1 MGDLIKVFL
10 FSNGAFNVVDLDLDN
25 VQTEEKDGDFKIC
38 APRRELIQEIMEANP
53 EVIQFYIDTTNEI
66 DVQNFDANFK
76 EIV

>member
-10 FSNGAFNVVDLDLDN
+10 FSNGTFNVADLDLDN
-25 VQTEEKDGDFKIC
+25 VQTEEKDGDFKVC
-38 APRRELIQEIMEANP
+38 APKRELMQEIMQANP
-53 EVIQFYIDTTNEI
+53 DVIQFYIDSTNEI

>member
-10 FSNGAFNVVDLDLDN
+10 FSNGAFNVTDIDVDTT
-25 VQTEEKDGDFKIC
+25 QTEAKDGDFKVC
-38 APRRELIQEIMEANP
+38 APKRELMQEIMEANP
-53 EVIQFYIDTTNEI
+53 DVIQFYIDSTNEI

>member
-10 FSNGAFNVVDLDLDN
+10 FSNGAFNVTDIDSDTI
-25 VQTEEKDGDFKIC
+25 QTEGKDGDFKVC
-38 APRRELIQEIMEANP
+38 APKRELMQEIMQANP
-53 EVIQFYIDTTNEI
+53 DVIQFYIDSTNEI

>member
-10 FSNGAFNVVDLDLDN
+10 FSNGTFNVTDIDSDTI
-25 VQTEEKDGDFKIC
+25 QTEGKDGDFKVC
-38 APRRELIQEIMEANP
+38 APKRELMQEIMQANP
-53 EVIQFYIDTTNEI
+53 DVIQFYIDSTNEI

>member
-10 FSNGAFNVVDLDLDN
+10 FSNGAFNVADIDVDTT
-25 VQTEEKDGDFKIC
+25 QTEAKDGDFKVC
-38 APRRELIQEIMEANP
+38 APKRELMQEIMEANP
-53 EVIQFYIDTTNEI
+53 DVIQFYIDTTNEI

>member
-10 FSNGAFNVVDLDLDN
+10 FSNGTFNVADLDLDN
-25 VQTEEKDGDFKIC
+25 VQTEEKDGDFKVC
-38 APRRELIQEIMEANP
+38 APKRELMQEIMEANP
-53 EVIQFYIDTTNEI
+53 DVIQFYIDSTNEI

>member
-10 FSNGAFNVVDLDLDN
+10 FSNGAFNVADIDLDN
-25 VQTEEKDGDFKIC
+25 VQTEEKDGDLKVC
-38 APRRELIQEIMEANP
+38 APKRELMQEIMEANP
-53 EVIQFYIDTTNEI
+53 DVIQFYIDSTNEI

>member
-10 FSNGAFNVVDLDLDN
+10 FSNGAFNVADLDLDN
-25 VQTEEKDGDFKIC
+25 VQTEEKDGDFKVC
-38 APRRELIQEIMEANP
+38 APKRELMHEIMEANP
-53 EVIQFYIDTTNEI
+53 DVIQFYIDSTNEI